1 MNAGTPR
8 TARRLAF
15 LAWLGLWLALAAV
28 VWAWALPQQIA
39 RGCWIREWP
48 FEDGCSAYPSRD
60 DDRNPVQVYIDHLQ
74 RNVGDAHTWA
84 RLTKVLWQAKDPR
97 AEAVLPYARQ
107 FAPYNP
113 HVLAVE
119 AESALR
125 AKDWPRL
132 AKALVAMVERGHA
145 VARQPLAALMVSP
158 EGQDAVLA
166 TLNPESRWLDGM
178 LAGLDPKVPV
188 ALVQPFVSQG
198 SQLGVLNPDTV
209 LAMIERMQRDGNWL
223 DAYTLWV
230 SLRGKVPEGL
240 FNPGFDQRATQRA
253 FDWHWP
259 EETSG
264 PRGLRISQ
272 VSAAP
277 QDGLMM
283 EVEMTGRTALPQPMV
298 TQPMLLFARK
308 YRFSG
313 RYMSDRMR
321 TDEGLV
327 WALRCASGGERFA
340 QTAAMKDTGRK
351 WQSFTIDVQVPAE
364 CGNAVRMQL
373 ETAAPWEA
381 KAGVAGVMFFDDFE
395 LKPVKPGGAAS

>member
-1 MNAGTPR
+1 MSGAPP

-15 LAWLGLWLALAAV
+15 AGWLGLWLVLAAL

-60 DDRNPVQVYIDHLQ
+60 SDANPIQVYLAYLQ
-74 RNVGDAHTWA
+74 RNIGDGHTWA
-84 RLTKVLWQAKDPR
+84 RLTKVLWLAKDPR
-97 AEAVLPYARQ
+97 TEAVLPFARQ

-113 HVLAVE
+113 HVLVVE

-125 AKDWPRL
+125 ARDWRRL
-132 AKALVAMVERGHA
+132 AKALVALQERGHA
-145 VARQPLAALMVSP
+145 VARQPLAALMISP

-166 TLNPESRWLDGM
+166 TLNPETRWLDGM
-178 LAGLDPKVPV
+178 LASLDAKIPV
-188 ALVQPFVSQG
+188 ARVQAFVSQG
-198 SQLGVLNPDTV
+198 SQLGILNPDTV
-209 LAMIERMQRDGNWL
+209 LAMVERLQREGSWL

-240 FNPGFDQRATQRA
+240 FNAGFDQRATHRA
-253 FDWHWP
+253 FDWRWP
-259 EETSG
+259 AETSG

-277 QDGLMM
+277 KDGMMM
-283 EVEMTGRTALPQPMV
+283 EVEMTGRTALPQPIMM
-298 TQPMLLFARK
+298 QPILLFARK
-308 YRFSG
+308 YGFSG
-313 RYMSDRMR
+313 RYMSDRIR

-340 QTAAMKDTGRK
+340 QTVAMKDTARK
-351 WQSFTIDVQVPAE
+351 WESFNIEIQVPAE

-381 KAGVAGVMFFDDFE
+381 KAGMAGVMFFDDFE
-395 LKPVKPGGAAS
+395 LKPIKPGSKP